1 MLMSFRFPARSDD
14 AEKFSG
20 KADRLDKLRR
30 TRRSLSQR
38 LINTNKENYKCVLSA
53 FGFKGCCG
61 EYILK
66 IYEVGELFEEARETL
81 KKNVV
86 CAIKELRIYNAL

>member
-1 MLMSFRFPARSDD
+1 MS
-14 AEKFSG
+14 
-20 KADRLDKLRR
+20 L
-30 TRRSLSQR
+30 
-38 LINTNKENYKCVLSA
+38 A
-53 FGFKGCCG
+53 FFQ
-61 EYILK
+61 ILK